1 MKRAAFAAAAL
12 CLAKGAWAQHLGS
25 FDDEGASIYTAE
37 CVECHGNSGDL
48 VPGVDLARG
57 RFSRPLTDNEL
68 AAIIMNGIPD
78 TPMGPAALDEEE
90 IEELVAFLRDNAR
103 PRDEP
108 QLEGDAMRGQALFE
122 GKGEC
127 LDCHRIDGRGS
138 RVGPDLSRIGRQR
151 RAGDLLTSLLDPK
164 AEVQASNRFYRVV
177 TSTGEEVTGRLLNH
191 DTFTVQLLDL
201 DERLRS
207 FRKADLR
214 EQGFADT
221 PMPSYRDELSEQEL
235 ADLVSYLASRRKSE
249 REFD

>member
-1 MKRAAFAAAAL
+1 MTRGALVVVALSVSAVAA
-12 CLAKGAWAQHLGS
+12 AQHLGS
-25 FDDEGASIYTAE
+25 FDDEGARIYAAE
-37 CVECHGNSGDL
+37 CAECHGDSGDL

-68 AAIIMNGIPD
+68 AGIIMNGIPNTMMSASD
-78 TPMGPAALDEEE
+78 LDEEE

-108 QLEGDAMRGQALFE
+108 QLAGDAARGRALFE

-127 LDCHRIDGRGS
+127 RDCHRIDGTGS

-151 RAGDLLTSLLDPK
+151 RVGELMAALLDPQ
-164 AEVQASNRFYRVV
+164 AEVQANNRFYRVV
-177 TSTGEEVTGRLLNH
+177 TSTGEEVRGRLLNH

-207 FRKADLR
+207 FRKAELR
-214 EQGFADT
+214 EHGFADT
-221 PMPSYRDELSEQEL
+221 PMPSYRDKLSEQEI
-235 ADLVSYLASRRKSE
+235 ADLVTFLASLRAL
-249 REFD
+249 